1 MGPAYRKRDV
11 EDAVPYNPLQWDGG
25 CTGKY
30 WNRGGGSR
38 PFLHFRAGGT
48 HLAAMSAE
56 KRKRLIYCMMSNG
69 GGECRKQ

>member
-1 MGPAYRKRDV
+1 MGR
-11 EDAVPYNPLQWDGG
+11 G

-48 HLAAMSAE
+48 HLAAMAAE
-56 KRKRLIYCMMSNG
+56 KWKKLVYCMMSNG